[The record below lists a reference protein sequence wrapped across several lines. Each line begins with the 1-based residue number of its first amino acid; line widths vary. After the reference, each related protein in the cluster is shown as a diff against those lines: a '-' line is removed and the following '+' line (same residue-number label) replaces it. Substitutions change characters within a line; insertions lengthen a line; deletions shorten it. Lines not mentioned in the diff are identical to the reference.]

1 MQGALLHGTI
11 EQGTIKQA
19 PIKQVSISTQLVR
32 LSLILFSL
40 FLIQACTKNKLSMKQ
55 DIDILPDE
63 NHGYLLLGVDT
74 NYSLEG
80 LRIFGKEDIS
90 LTKADLQAGS
100 NYILI
105 PLSAGQYYIG
115 KAKANELVKFKLGED
130 HWSFSVSPGVISYV
144 GHFSFNSLTW
154 HSLRAEITLEN
165 NSTHAL
171 QFMEEHFSNLLAKRP
186 LRYHGPGEDGFLEH
200 IIQIKT
206 QSSTLSK
213 SHNVTNTART
223 LANELQT
230 QLTKAEGME

>member
-1 MQGALLHGTI
+1 MQGALLHGTV

-40 FLIQACTKNKLSMKQ
+40 FLIQGCTKNKLSMKQ

-223 LANELQT
+223 LANEPQT
-230 QLTKAEGME
+230 QLTKAEGVE